1 MKSGRNKLKW
11 DYINIWNIWKNHI
24 NVYSLSHVLPV
35 KSVSLKLTFPP
46 YSSFPLSFPLQS
58 LNFLWKQH
66 NVFNTKVPSE
76 AKDMRSQ
83 KQRLKGYEF
92 KRDLEVKREI
102 LANTYTS
109 AAQEMVDSSSAEM
122 RYADTAYQWQ
132 RVFSE
137 AEGVLIN
144 RVSVDSWKELQC
156 LKSERFRCHHELTM
170 WPWVNVSQSLHLPI
184 CRIWMITPALKA

>member
-1 MKSGRNKLKW
+1 
-11 DYINIWNIWKNHI
+11 
-24 NVYSLSHVLPV
+24 
-35 KSVSLKLTFPP
+35 
-46 YSSFPLSFPLQS
+46 
-58 LNFLWKQH
+58 
-66 NVFNTKVPSE
+66 
-76 AKDMRSQ
+76 MRSQ

-144 RVSVDSWKELQC
+144 RVSVDS
-156 LKSERFRCHHELTM
+156 
-170 WPWVNVSQSLHLPI
+170 
-184 CRIWMITPALKA
+184 